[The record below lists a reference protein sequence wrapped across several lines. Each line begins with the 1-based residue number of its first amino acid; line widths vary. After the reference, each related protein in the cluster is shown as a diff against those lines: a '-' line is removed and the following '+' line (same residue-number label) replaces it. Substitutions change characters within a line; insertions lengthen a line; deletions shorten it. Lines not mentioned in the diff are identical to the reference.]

1 MAHES
6 WPSGPGRDARTVLEP
21 TEMRAQLQETQGRRA
36 SSMPVGRPLIAVSTS
51 EIRRSQAAAP
61 TPQGEPPQHEMAL
74 GLKYLRAIE
83 AAGGVPVVVPPLHV
97 SCVEALFSRV
107 AGVCLSGGPDLDPES
122 YGERKHAL
130 AGPIESEL
138 DVFEL
143 ELARAADAHGL
154 PVFAICRG
162 MQVLNVARGGTLH
175 QHLPDVVGDAIA
187 HRQQEPGHQTTHS
200 VTLEPSSKV
209 CQIVKRSRTKVNSFH
224 HQAIARL
231 GSGLTATGWASDGT
245 VESLE
250 AADRDFLLGVQ
261 WHAECLVDRAYQ
273 AALFRDFVG
282 AARGFDQTSARRAS
296 AA

>member
-1 MAHES
+1 
-6 WPSGPGRDARTVLEP
+6 VLQP
-21 TEMRAQLQETQGRRA
+21 VGMPAQPPETQGRRPG
-36 SSMPVGRPLIAVSTS
+36 SMPVERPLIAVSTS
-51 EIRRSQAAAP
+51 EIRRSQPVAP

-83 AAGGVPVVVPPLHV
+83 AAGGLPVVVPPLHV
-97 SCVEALFSRV
+97 SCVEALLSRV

-122 YGERKHAL
+122 YGECRHAL
-130 AGPIESEL
+130 TGPIESEL

-143 ELARAADAHGL
+143 ELARAADARGL

-175 QHLPDVVGDAIA
+175 QHLPDFVGDGIA
-187 HRQQEPGHQTTHS
+187 HRQQEPGRQTTHW
-200 VTLEPSSKV
+200 VTLEASSKV

-231 GSGLTATGWASDGT
+231 GGGLTATGWASDGT

-250 AADRDFLLGVQ
+250 AADRGFLLGVQ
-261 WHAECLVDRAYQ
+261 WHAECLVDRACQ

-282 AARGFDQTSARRAS
+282 AARAFDQTAARLAF